1 MVARTSPTPDARAK
15 NLALIQSTRA
25 AARIF
30 TPVVSGSLFA
40 ASCGF
45 RQFPGGLPFL
55 TNAACALLAVPIPLL
70 LRRAERRADAKAKG
84 SGVEQLY

>member
-1 MVARTSPTPDARAK
+1 MVDAAIQDERTV
-15 NLALIQSTRA
+15 NLIPHRSTRA

-45 RQFPGGLPFL
+45 RRFPGGLPFL

-70 LRRAERRADAKAKG
+70 LRRAERKEEAKAKG